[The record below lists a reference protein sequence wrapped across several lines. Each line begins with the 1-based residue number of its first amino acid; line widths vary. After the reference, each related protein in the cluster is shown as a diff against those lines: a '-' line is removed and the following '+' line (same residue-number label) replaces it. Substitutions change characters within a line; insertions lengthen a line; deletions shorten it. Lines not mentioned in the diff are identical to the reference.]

1 MLCAI
6 FIAINEQ
13 TEIYILT
20 LRQTNNIYFITDSMS
35 STSES
40 KLPDIIKID
49 DISSGRIDPN
59 LIYQELERLKVEINI
74 LRNDM
79 SLFLK
84 ALATIPDNQ
93 SQQEYYKIIVLRLR
107 TVQNSIK
114 EYCVEYN
121 KLLPIINLSQIKLG
135 HEVEI
140 LPQNRTNA
148 SNQKTP
154 DIKQEPKKSNTSNKA
169 TALATTDTQNNKN
182 GLNSNQPIVL

>member
-1 MLCAI
+1 
-6 FIAINEQ
+6 
-13 TEIYILT
+13 
-20 LRQTNNIYFITDSMS
+20 MS

-49 DISSGRIDPN
+49 DISSGKIDPN

-84 ALATIPDNQ
+84 ALATIPENQ

-107 TVQNSIK
+107 TVQSSIK

-140 LPQNRTNA
+140 LPQNGKTNLT
-148 SNQKTP
+148 SQKAPNT
-154 DIKQEPKKSNTSNKA
+154 KQEPKKSNASNK
-169 TALATTDTQNNKN
+169 TSALATNDTQDKN
-182 GLNSNQPIVL
+182 GLNSHHPIVI

>member
-1 MLCAI
+1 
-6 FIAINEQ
+6 
-13 TEIYILT
+13 
-20 LRQTNNIYFITDSMS
+20 MS

-79 SLFLK
+79 SLLLK

-140 LPQNRTNA
+140 LPQNGKVNG
-148 SNQKTP
+148 SNQKTS
-154 DIKQEPKKSNTSNKA
+154 DIKQEPKKTNNLNKA
-169 TALATTDTQNNKN
+169 SGLPPTDTQDTKN

>member
-1 MLCAI
+1 
-6 FIAINEQ
+6 
-13 TEIYILT
+13 
-20 LRQTNNIYFITDSMS
+20 MS

-169 TALATTDTQNNKN
+169 TALATTDSQNTKN